1 MTISEKKNKISE
13 LTEQRNSYMDQGKTL
28 EEVEILRELAKL
40 NEEVY
45 GIESDENIKI
55 LNELGGTLKYIGA
68 FDEAVSALLKAQ
80 KLISNNYDTENVAY
94 ATCSL
99 NLAEVYRFMKKYDEA
114 EKLYKDTMSIYEKN
128 NLQNDYLYAG
138 VCNNLGL
145 FYQELSKY

>member
-13 LTEQRNSYMDQGKTL
+13 LTEQRNSYMNQGKTL

-68 FDEAVSALLKAQ
+68 FDEAVSALSKAQ
-80 KLISNNYDTENVAY
+80 KLISNHYGTENVAY

-114 EKLYKDTMSIYEKN
+114 EKLYKDTMCIYEKN
-128 NLQNDYLYAG
+128 NLQNDYLYA
-138 VCNNLGL
+138 
-145 FYQELSKY
+145 

>member
-13 LTEQRNSYMDQGKTL
+13 LTEQRNSYMNQGKTL

-68 FDEAVSALLKAQ
+68 FDEAVSALSKAQ
-80 KLISNNYDTENVAY
+80 KLISNHYGTENVAY
-94 ATCSL
+94 EFGRSL
-99 NLAEVYRFMKKYDEA
+99 Q
-114 EKLYKDTMSIYEKN
+114 IYEKI
-128 NLQNDYLYAG
+128 
-138 VCNNLGL
+138 
-145 FYQELSKY
+145 